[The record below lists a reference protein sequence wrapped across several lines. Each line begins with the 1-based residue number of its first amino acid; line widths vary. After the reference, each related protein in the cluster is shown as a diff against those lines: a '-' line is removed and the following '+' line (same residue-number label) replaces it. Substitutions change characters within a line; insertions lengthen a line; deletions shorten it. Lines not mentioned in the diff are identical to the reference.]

1 MLRVALRLF
10 RYRSLLLTLTARE
23 LKARYRGSAL
33 GYVWSLVNPILLL
46 VVYAFVFGTIFQ
58 PRDPNV
64 TPYALFLATGVFPWL
79 WVSTSWME
87 GTNTLLANSGLIR
100 KASFPAE
107 ILPMVSVFANL
118 VHFAFALPVVVVGS
132 LYFRQKGLEVGGWN
146 GLMAPLV
153 VLLQIPLVG
162 GLTLSFAALNV
173 HFKDVKDILSN
184 LLTLLFFMTPILYT
198 LNTLKGYPWVYRLVA
213 LNPMTPFTEAYQ
225 ALLFEG
231 RIPEL
236 SSWLIMLAVGLVVW
250 LVGAW
255 IFDRLSET
263 LVEAV

>member
-1 MLRVALRLF
+1 MLRIVRRLY

-23 LKARYRGSAL
+23 LNARYRGSVL

-64 TPYALFLATGVFPWL
+64 SPYALFLATGVFPWL
-79 WVSTSWME
+79 WISTSWME
-87 GTNTLLANSGLIR
+87 GTNTLVANAGLIR
-100 KASFPAE
+100 KATFPAE
-107 ILPMVSVFANL
+107 LLPMVSVFANL
-118 VHFAFALPVVVVGS
+118 VHFAFALPVVAVGS
-132 LYFRQKGLEVGGWN
+132 LYFRQRGMDVGGWS
-146 GLMAPLV
+146 GFLAPLV
-153 VLLQIPLVG
+153 VLLQIPVVG
-162 GLTLSFAALNV
+162 GLALSFAALNV
-173 HFKDVKDILSN
+173 HFKDIKDILAN

-198 LNTLKGYPWVYRLVA
+198 LNTLEGYPWVHLLVT
-213 LNPMTPFTEAYQ
+213 LNPLTPFTQAYQ

-231 RIPEL
+231 RVPEASVWWVMLGVSL
-236 SSWLIMLAVGLVVW
+236 STWTIGS
-250 LVGAW
+250 W